1 MTRSDATPPPADAPN
16 ARPGFVLRVLER
28 LARAQ
33 GPVRW
38 RREDP
43 VTCLIG
49 TILAQATNDPLAER
63 AYRALRRRYPTW
75 GGVLAAPRAEVERTI
90 RMCGLARQKAG
101 AIRAFLRHLKET
113 RGALKLDLR
122 GILRRGRLLKN
133 AGHGVPSHTIDA
145 LLADLTSVPGVG
157 IKTAAITLMF
167 GSGADLCAVD
177 THLVRILRR
186 LRIVPEKAAPDRA
199 FRILRPLVPPGR
211 GIELHLQL
219 IRHGRETCKAL
230 RPRCGACPVRGVCPS
245 AFSVP
250 GARSPVT
257 LTS

>member
-1 MTRSDATPPPADAPN
+1 MTRQAATTPPVDAPN

-28 LARAQ
+28 LARAR

-101 AIRAFLRHLKET
+101 AIRAFLRRLKET
-113 RGALKLDLR
+113 RGSFKLDPR
-122 GILRRGRLLKN
+122 GILLRGRLPKDV
-133 AGHGVPSHTIDA
+133 GHGAPSHTIDA
-145 LLADLTSVPGVG
+145 LLADLTAVPGVG

-167 GSGADLCAVD
+167 GCGADLCAVD

-186 LRIVPEKAAPDRA
+186 LRVVPEKAAPDRA

-219 IRHGRETCKAL
+219 IRHGRETCRAL
-230 RPRCGACPVRGVCPS
+230 RPRCAACPIRQLCPQP
-245 AFSVP
+245 APPP
-250 GARSPVT
+250 GGGG
-257 LTS
+257 